1 MARNQNTGKL
11 VKNVSIS
18 LIANED
24 AVGFYDKIGM
34 KKADE
39 VMKYNYIESKTVSS
53 VASRILYHCAGC
65 DRDAREK

>member
-1 MARNQNTGKL
+1 LESQYPKEHFDERIRKL

-39 VMKYNYIESKTVSS
+39 VMKYNHIEWTEWT
-53 VASRILYHCAGC
+53 A
-65 DRDAREK
+65 

>member
-1 MARNQNTGKL
+1 MESQYPKEHFDERIRKL

-39 VMKYNYIESKTVSS
+39 VMKYNHIEWTELTV
-53 VASRILYHCAGC
+53 
-65 DRDAREK
+65 

>member
-1 MARNQNTGKL
+1 MESQYPKEHFDERIRKL

-39 VMKYNYIESKTVSS
+39 VMKYNHIEWTEWT
-53 VASRILYHCAGC
+53 A
-65 DRDAREK
+65 